1 MNGKELLEYFN
12 KMSKEELENTY
23 YDIIAFDLNDVDCIY
38 EEIME
43 NGLYDP
49 NSDEEIYDNI
59 FSSLSIEK
67 KREIMKNALKSNN
80 LNSIRSQYITSI
92 CDEMRE
98 KILKTL
104 EMENK

>member
-1 MNGKELLEYFN
+1 MNGKELLERFN

-23 YDIIAFDLNDVDCIY
+23 YDVIAFDLNDVDCTY

-49 NSDEEIYDNI
+49 NADAEIYDNI
-59 FSSLSIEK
+59 FSSLSIDK
-67 KREIMKNALKSNN
+67 KREIMKNALESKN
-80 LNSIRSQYITSI
+80 LNSIRSQYITNI

-98 KILKTL
+98 ELLKTL
-104 EMENK
+104 KMENK